1 MRAIARRLEANG
13 TKRESSLALELCE
26 KTDVPLEQAELGSFG
41 ASHAQIGAYLFAL
54 WGFPDNVVQAV
65 ENHHKLAEIT
75 AFTPALA
82 IHAAQCLDPSSTKEN
97 QLNTALLSNLGL
109 DSRIEVWRSALA
121 DQPT

>member
-1 MRAIARRLEANG
+1 MNLQ
-13 TKRESSLALELCE
+13 
-26 KTDVPLEQAELGSFG
+26 TDLSFITLVTQASV
-41 ASHAQIGAYLFAL
+41 
-54 WGFPDNVVQAV
+54 VVQAV